1 MGRRLRGGA
10 NGPAAH
16 GLSYRDNACVQV
28 READPDDWE
37 DVMELLAELGRPDVR
52 DDADEP
58 RHRARF
64 EEYLARD
71 DALALVAED
80 DGVVVGFVDVE
91 FRQRLNFLQ
100 PEAWVPDLV
109 VAEAARGTGAGRALL
124 EEVERRAVER
134 NSWGIA
140 LESANWRESS
150 HAFYEHVGWKDVAK
164 AFSRV
169 LGDVQWP
176 PARR

>member
-1 MGRRLRGGA
+1 M
-10 NGPAAH
+10 H
-16 GLSYRDNACVQV
+16 V
-28 READPDDWE
+28 REATAEDWE
-37 DVMELLAELGRPDVR
+37 DVKELLAELGRPDVR
-52 DDADEP
+52 DDAEEP

-64 EEYLARD
+64 EDYLARD
-71 DALALVAED
+71 DALALVAEH
-80 DGVVVGFVDVE
+80 DGSVVGFVDVE

-124 EEVERRAVER
+124 AEVERRAIER
-134 NSWGIA
+134 DSWGIA

-150 HAFYEHVGWKDVAK
+150 HAFYEHVGWNDVAK

-169 LGDVQWP
+169 LADVPWP
-176 PARR
+176 PAPR